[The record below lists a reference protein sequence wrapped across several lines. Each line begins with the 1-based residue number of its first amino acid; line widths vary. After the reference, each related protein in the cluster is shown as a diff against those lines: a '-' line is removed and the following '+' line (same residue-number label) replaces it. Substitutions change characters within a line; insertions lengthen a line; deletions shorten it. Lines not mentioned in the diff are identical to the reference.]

1 MSEIWPANLVEELAY
16 RRCVIFI
23 GSGVSA
29 TAKNGEGQSPET
41 WSVFLNNIKSLMK
54 HPSAQDK
61 EFVEKMLAENNYLL
75 ALQTIYDLCDPG
87 EYSNYLKEMYLRKG
101 YAPSNVH
108 KLIKDLDSK
117 IVITTNFDKL
127 YENACS
133 DLQGCMTFD
142 YTQTKSIIG
151 CIKSPESIII
161 KAHGSIDDTEKIVFT
176 TQQYY
181 GAQEEY
187 PEFYRLLSSLFL
199 THTIVFLGYSLQD
212 PDINLLL
219 QFLHNTAN
227 TSCPH
232 YLLSKSGN
240 SPQLIKHWKNTY
252 NVSLIEYGD
261 SYDYFEKSL
270 EELRDSVIQLR
281 EERGMP

>member
-1 MSEIWPANLVEELAY
+1 MSEVWPANLIEELAY

-54 HPSAQDK
+54 HPSAQDE

-176 TQQYY
+176 AQQYY
-181 GAQEEY
+181 RAQEEY

-199 THTIVFLGYSLQD
+199 THTIVFLGYSL
-212 PDINLLL
+212 
-219 QFLHNTAN
+219 
-227 TSCPH
+227 
-232 YLLSKSGN
+232 
-240 SPQLIKHWKNTY
+240 
-252 NVSLIEYGD
+252 
-261 SYDYFEKSL
+261 
-270 EELRDSVIQLR
+270 
-281 EERGMP
+281 

>member
-1 MSEIWPANLVEELAY
+1 MIVFVKNRKTLCEHPKFRFS
-16 RRCVIFI
+16 CI
-23 GSGVSA
+23 GSVQSS
-29 TAKNGEGQSPET
+29 KNAMFFLKFLIDIYGAAFLCIFMKICKRLFSIPPE
-41 WSVFLNNIKSLMK
+41 FFFQNFI
-54 HPSAQDK
+54 
-61 EFVEKMLAENNYLL
+61 

-161 KAHGSIDDTEKIVFT
+161 KAHGSIDDTEKI
-176 TQQYY
+176 
-181 GAQEEY
+181 
-187 PEFYRLLSSLFL
+187 
-199 THTIVFLGYSLQD
+199 
-212 PDINLLL
+212 
-219 QFLHNTAN
+219 
-227 TSCPH
+227 
-232 YLLSKSGN
+232 
-240 SPQLIKHWKNTY
+240 
-252 NVSLIEYGD
+252 SLIEYGD